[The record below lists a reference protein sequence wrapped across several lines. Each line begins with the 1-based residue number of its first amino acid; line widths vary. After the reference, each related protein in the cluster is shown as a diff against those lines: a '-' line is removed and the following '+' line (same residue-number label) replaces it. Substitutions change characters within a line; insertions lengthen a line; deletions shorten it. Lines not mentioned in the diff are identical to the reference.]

1 MSQVIQGDGMNAWS
15 TLVFIPIVQP
25 SQEEHRWRGEY
36 HANYKNLTYSS
47 LKEDRKTKVEANFY
61 SAQWDVTEQMSS
73 LWENLPTL
81 LWEPWGENYFPTMT
95 VVILFQEQFGKNFC
109 LSIQQNKYLALSL
122 LSYRT
127 LSLLPHNQSI

>member
-25 SQEEHRWRGEY
+25 SREEHRWRGEY
-36 HANYKNLTYSS
+36 LANYKSLTYSS

-61 SAQWDVTEQMSS
+61 SVQWDVTEQMSS

-95 VVILFQEQFGKNFC
+95 VVILFQEQFGKNFF
-109 LSIQQNKYLALSL
+109 LSIQ
-122 LSYRT
+122 
-127 LSLLPHNQSI
+127 